1 MKYYCCQV
9 GRSHYGITVL
19 NEKNE
24 PVYSSATVWREGVWA
39 SELECK
45 LVERARSKGFN
56 VTLK

>member
-24 PVYSSATVWREGVWA
+24 PVYLSATVWHDGVDA
-39 SELECK
+39 DALERK

-56 VTLK
+56 VTIK

>member
-9 GRSHYGITVL
+9 GRSHYGIVVL

-24 PVYSSATVWREGVWA
+24 PVYESATVWREGVWA
-39 SELECK
+39 SKLELK
-45 LVERARSKGFN
+45 LVERARSKWFD